1 MTTAVV
7 PSDYMPAL
15 PEIWMMATICVTLL
29 ASLFAKKD
37 SPLTYLMS
45 QFVLLGAA
53 ICTWYSFTYYA
64 AGHAGG
70 VLIFHN
76 QFVLDPMAAILK
88 LFIYLI
94 VFVTFLYS
102 RQYNRDRNI
111 PPEFYV
117 LGLISTLG
125 MMILISG
132 HDLIPIYMGIEL
144 FSLPTYAMVALERRQ
159 GRCIEA
165 AMKYFIIGALAS
177 GILLYGLSLMFG
189 MTKSLDI
196 TMIAHS
202 LATLS
207 GGSLVVMI
215 VALVFVF
222 AGVAFKFGA
231 APFHNWVPDVYDGT
245 STSVTLF
252 ISTAPKIA
260 AFALAVRLIFE
271 AMPELHVVS
280 QDIFIV
286 LAVLSIAIGN
296 VVALVQTS
304 LKRMLAYSSIAHIGY
319 MLLGFAAMTKRGEA
333 AAMFYII
340 TYAISTLV
348 SFGML
353 AMLSRAGFEADK
365 IEDFAGLSS
374 RNPWLAFVM
383 MMVIFSMAGIPPF
396 VGFIAK
402 VGVLEAVIN
411 VHLVWLAVLALVFAI
426 IGAYYYLRVVKAMY
440 FEEPAVR
447 TPMACALDN
456 KIIMSLNGLAV
467 LLLGIFPGGL
477 FAMCHMT
484 FQSMS

>member
-7 PSDYMPAL
+7 PADYMPAL
-15 PEIWMMATICVTLL
+15 AEIWMMVMVCVTLM
-29 ASLFAKKD
+29 AGLFAKKE
-37 SPLTYLMS
+37 SSLTYLLS
-45 QFVLLGAA
+45 QLVLLGAA
-53 ICTWYSFTYYA
+53 VCTWYSFIYYGS
-64 AGHAGG
+64 AGQS
-70 VLIFHN
+70 VQIFHH
-76 QFVLDPMAAILK
+76 QYVMDSLSTILK

-94 VFVTFLYS
+94 VFVVFIYS
-102 RQYNRDRNI
+102 RQYNQDRNI

-125 MMILISG
+125 MMILVSA
-132 HDLIPIYMGIEL
+132 HNLLPIYMGIEL

-177 GILLYGLSLMFG
+177 GILLYGMSLLFG
-189 MTKSLDI
+189 MTQSLDI
-196 TMIAHS
+196 TTIAKHIM
-202 LATLS
+202 TMT
-207 GGSLVVMI
+207 GGQKVVML

-231 APFHNWVPDVYDGT
+231 APFHMWVPDVYEGT

-252 ISTAPKIA
+252 VSTAPKIA
-260 AFALAVRLIFE
+260 AFALAIRLIIE
-271 AMPELHVVS
+271 AMPEFKVAS

-296 VVALVQTS
+296 FAALKQDS
-304 LKRMLAYSSIAHIGY
+304 IKRMLAYSSIAHIGY
-319 MLLGFAAMTKRGEA
+319 MLLGFVAMTPRGDA
-333 AAMFYII
+333 SAMFYII
-340 TYAISTLV
+340 TYAITTLV
-348 SFGML
+348 AFGML
-353 AMLSRAGFEADK
+353 AMLSRGGFEVDK
-365 IEDFAGLSS
+365 IDDLRGLSG

-383 MMVIFSMAGIPPF
+383 MMSLFSMAGIPPF

-402 VGVLEAVIN
+402 VGVLEALIN
-411 VHLVWLAVLALVFAI
+411 VHLVWLAVYALLFAI
-426 IGAYYYLRVVKAMY
+426 IGSYYYLRVVKTMY

-447 TPMACALDN
+447 TPLGCALDN

-477 FAMCHMT
+477 FTMCHMT
-484 FQSMS
+484 FSSF

>member
-1 MTTAVV
+1 MTAAVV

-15 PEIWMMATICVTLL
+15 PEIWMMFSICVTLM
-29 ASLFAKKD
+29 AGLFAKKG
-37 SPLTYLMS
+37 STITYILS

-53 ICTWYSFTYYA
+53 ICTWYSFTYY
-64 AGHAGG
+64 GGSHPHG
-70 VLIFHN
+70 VLIFHQ
-76 QFVLDPMAAILK
+76 QFILDAMASVLK
-88 LFIYLI
+88 LFVYLI
-94 VFVTFLYS
+94 VFVVFLYS
-102 RQYNRDRNI
+102 RQYNKDRNI

-132 HDLIPIYMGIEL
+132 HNLLPIYMGIEL

-196 TMIAHS
+196 SMIAH
-202 LATLS
+202 AIPHLS
-207 GGSLVVMI
+207 SGDLVVMI

-231 APFHNWVPDVYDGT
+231 APFHSWVPDVYDGA

-260 AFALAVRLIFE
+260 AFALAARLIVE
-271 AMPELHVVS
+271 AMPGFHVAS

-286 LAVLSIAIGN
+286 LAVLSIAVGN
-296 VVALVQTS
+296 MVALVQTS
-304 LKRMLAYSSIAHIGY
+304 LKRLLSYSSIAHIGY
-319 MLLGFAAMTKRGEA
+319 MLLGFAAMTPRGEA

-353 AMLSRAGFEADK
+353 ALLSRAGFEADK

-383 MMVIFSMAGIPPF
+383 MMVMFSMAGIPPF

-411 VHLVWLAVLALVFAI
+411 VHLVWLAVLALIFAI
-426 IGAYYYLRVVKAMY
+426 IGSYYYLRVVKAMY

-447 TPMACALDN
+447 TPMACALDS
-456 KIIMSLNGLAV
+456 KLIMSFNGIAV

-477 FAMCHMT
+477 FTMCHMT
-484 FQSMS
+484 FQSFR